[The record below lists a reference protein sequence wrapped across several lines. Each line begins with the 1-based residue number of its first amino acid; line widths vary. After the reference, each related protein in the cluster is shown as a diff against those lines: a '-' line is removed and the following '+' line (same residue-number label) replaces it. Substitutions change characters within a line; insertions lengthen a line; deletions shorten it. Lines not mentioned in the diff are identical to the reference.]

1 MVFKKKTKKEQTVEA
16 RRRRRDEGR
25 PANVRE
31 AIDTNQWVATGL
43 MLGLTLAIVLICFV
57 GRSPAGPRVLQG
69 QTARIRVTA
78 EIPFTYVSQVQTNR
92 LMEQRKLQVGPY
104 YGINPGVYQNFS
116 ERIDQLETG
125 IKTEL
130 LPELQELP
138 AEDRKIAIDTFTQQ
152 FNQLTNL
159 GVNGEDIT
167 LLVDR
172 CTPEQLTR
180 YLNEGKLILRDILRE
195 GIFQPNQLEPAVVD
209 GEAPASYEI
218 IGRSQGTRLQSEE
231 DAVRLLRINLAGLDA
246 DTGLS
251 RALFRIFR
259 KGIKPNLDYDAQR
272 TAERKQAAAAKVR
285 PVEVK
290 VQSGDVLTEPGT
302 RLTAEQVEALAAYR
316 QALNKSERVIL
327 GFNATLAQQTVL
339 TFILI
344 LASMIYIQVSMP
356 EFRRSNR
363 RILLTALVLLVNLI
377 LIRIVNFIGDLDF
390 LSQSPTLQATVMFLA
405 PVAFGGIV
413 ISMLIGER
421 AAVMISLIIATLFGM
436 MEGNSLEVF
445 LVALVASLT
454 GIHYCRDIR
463 LRAKVVKAGAMTGLA
478 IAICALFFGLLD
490 DLDTRT
496 VIQQFV
502 VACLVG
508 VLTGMLA
515 IGVLPL
521 LEHIFKFTTDIT
533 LLEMTDFNHPLL
545 RKLQIDA
552 PGTYHHSLMVANL
565 SERAAL
571 EIGANPLLCRAT
583 CLFHD
588 VGKMAKPEYF
598 VENQQEG
605 YNPHDDR
612 NPTMSAL
619 IIKNHV
625 KEGVDMAREAKL
637 PAVFHDII
645 RQHHGT
651 TLIKFFY
658 SKALNQKQQPTLP
671 LGGGT
676 NPSIP
681 EPGEIDESSF
691 RYDGPRPR
699 SKEATIIFF
708 ADAIEAASRSLK
720 KVTPQ
725 NVEDLVDA
733 IISERI
739 EDGQLDESPLTM
751 QEIRRIRDSFVFTI
765 LNMLH
770 SRVEYPKMAKKESS
784 SRRDSQQ
791 TQPPIPPRDAKSD
804 PAKSAFV

>member
-16 RRRRRDEGR
+16 RRRRRDEAR

-43 MLGLTLAIVLICFV
+43 MLGLTLAIVLICFI
-57 GRSPAGPRVLQG
+57 GRSPAGPRVLPG

-78 EIPFTYVSQVQTNR
+78 EIPFSYQSQLQTNR
-92 LMEQRKLQVGPY
+92 LIEQRKRQIGPY
-104 YGINPGVYQNFS
+104 YRINPGVYDNFS
-116 ERIDQLETG
+116 NKIDLLETEL
-125 IKTEL
+125 KTDL

-138 AEDRKIAIDTFTQQ
+138 ADDRKIAIDAFNQQ
-152 FNQLTNL
+152 FNQQNSL
-159 GVNGEDIT
+159 GINTEDLA
-167 LLVDR
+167 LLIER
-172 CTPEQLTR
+172 CTPEQITR

-195 GIFQPNQLEPAVVD
+195 GIFQANQLEPPTVD
-209 GEAPASYEI
+209 GETVSSYEVF
-218 IGRSQGTRLQSEE
+218 GRAQGTRLQSEE

-259 KGIKPNLDYDAQR
+259 KGIKPNLEYDATR
-272 TAERKQAAAAKVR
+272 TEERIQAAVAKVK
-285 PVEVK
+285 PVQVTIET
-290 VQSGDVLTEPGT
+290 GDVLTEPGT
-302 RLTAEQVEALAAYR
+302 RLTPEQVEALSAYR
-316 QALNKSERVIL
+316 QALSKSERMIW

-344 LASMIYIQVSMP
+344 LAAMIYIQVAMP

-363 RILLTALVLLVNLI
+363 RILLTALVLLINLI
-377 LIRIVNFIGDLDF
+377 LIRVVNMIGDLDF
-390 LSQSPTLQATVMFLA
+390 LSRSPTLQATVTFLA

-413 ISMLIGER
+413 VSMLIGAR
-421 AAVMISLIIATLFGM
+421 AAVMISLLIATLYGM
-436 MEGNSLEVF
+436 MEGNSMEAF
-445 LVALVASLT
+445 LIALVSSLT

-463 LRAKVVKAGAMTGLA
+463 LRAKVVKAGAMAGVTVA
-478 IAICALFFGLLD
+478 VSALFFGLLD
-490 DLDTRT
+490 DLGTRT
-496 VIQQFV
+496 LIQQTV
-502 VACLVG
+502 TSCLVG

-521 LEHIFKFTTDIT
+521 LENIFKFTTDIT

-545 RKLQIDA
+545 RRLQIEA

-588 VGKMAKPEYF
+588 IGKMAKPEYF
-598 VENQQEG
+598 VENQREG
-605 YNPHDDR
+605 YNPHDER

-637 PAVFHDII
+637 PSVFLDII

-658 SKALNQKQQPTLP
+658 NKALNQKQQPSLP
-671 LGGGT
+671 LGGGNT
-676 NPSIP
+676 TPSTP
-681 EPGEIDESSF
+681 DPGEIDESSF

-699 SKEATIIFF
+699 TRESAIVFF

-751 QEIRRIRDSFVFTI
+751 QEIRLIRDSFVFTI

-770 SRVEYPKMAKKESS
+770 SRVEYPKMGKKDG
-784 SRRDSQQ
+784 SRHP
-791 TQPPIPPRDAKSD
+791 QPPIPPRDAKTD